1 MPVEVLLRSSYHTG
15 QLFHPTKYAA
25 LTWSEY
31 FAIRFLWWYAPDCL
45 LKIAEEQISIL
56 PVEPDESEAVRL
68 SLLSQIVSEISLS
81 IEFDISKTQLDTL
94 VYSGQ
99 GLLHWLGLNA
109 VERQLDT
116 QDGLISV
123 LSLLESFPS
132 QERVRALGWMVHH
145 AAMDSNKEEI
155 FKDLVAALHKTLPEA
170 ITVEELRNLIDS
182 MRGHMRQLAWAEPW
196 LFRDVVLPL
205 LQSDR
210 ASTED
215 ACEIWMQELASML
228 GPLLNNRSRLFD
240 RAREGQTTN
249 IAAFLFAYSSP
260 ERREASLVVMN
271 DILKRQ
277 RRIVQ
282 QPLASTSNWARWD
295 DALRV
300 SLWILAF
307 GRWSEFYLRERGAT
321 DQKLEQLSWDARGFA
336 MVRPL
341 EEWQSEGASKQG
353 ELIAF
358 LEQVEGLL
366 NVDGE
371 LKGDPQ

>member
-1 MPVEVLLRSSYHTG
+1 
-15 QLFHPTKYAA
+15 
-25 LTWSEY
+25 
-31 FAIRFLWWYAPDCL
+31 
-45 LKIAEEQISIL
+45 
-56 PVEPDESEAVRL
+56 
-68 SLLSQIVSEISLS
+68 
-81 IEFDISKTQLDTL
+81 
-94 VYSGQ
+94 
-99 GLLHWLGLNA
+99 
-109 VERQLDT
+109 
-116 QDGLISV
+116 
-123 LSLLESFPS
+123 
-132 QERVRALGWMVHH
+132 
-145 AAMDSNKEEI
+145 
-155 FKDLVAALHKTLPEA
+155 
-170 ITVEELRNLIDS
+170 
-182 MRGHMRQLAWAEPW
+182 
-196 LFRDVVLPL
+196 L
-205 LQSDR
+205 LQSGR

-215 ACEIWMQELASML
+215 ACEIWMQELASRL
-228 GPLLNNRSRLFD
+228 LLNNRSRLFD

-277 RRIVQ
+277 QRIVQ
-282 QPLASTSNWARWD
+282 QPLASTSSWARWD

-307 GRWSEFYLRERGAT
+307 GRWSEFYLRERGVT
-321 DQKLEQLSWDARGFA
+321 DQGVEQLSGDARGLA
-336 MVRPL
+336 MVRSL